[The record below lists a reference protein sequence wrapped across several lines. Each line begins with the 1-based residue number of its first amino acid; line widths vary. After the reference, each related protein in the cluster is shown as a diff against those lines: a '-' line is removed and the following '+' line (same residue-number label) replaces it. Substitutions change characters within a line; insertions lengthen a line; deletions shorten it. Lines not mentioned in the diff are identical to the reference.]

1 MRCSQVSRL
10 FRQITGDPLLYVTLK
25 LDSLFHLVNNQT
37 VKFLMSRCFLLR
49 YLDLSICG
57 NYGRLTPVTLRT
69 FIYARGSKLTNLILS
84 NCHIATK
91 TVLLAIAR
99 TCQYLVD
106 LDLSNC
112 HIMLKNHP

>member
-1 MRCSQVSRL
+1 MMKIVSL
-10 FRQITGDPLLYVTLK
+10 
-25 LDSLFHLVNNQT
+25 N
-37 VKFLMSRCFLLR
+37 VKTPQLMYFNLR

-91 TVLLAIAR
+91 VVTELER
-99 TCQYLVD
+99 SYRD
-106 LDLSNC
+106 S
-112 HIMLKNHP
+112 